1 MVNVVVQDVLAA
13 LALNV
18 AAVSV
23 LVFGIYLRRNRRRD
37 QAVAYFAFNMSL
49 FVVATALTVAESL
62 TIGVGFGLFAVLSI
76 VRLRSDEVTW
86 IEIGY
91 TMVALVLG
99 LVTGLP
105 GAPLALKGLLAVALV
120 GTVAIVEHPALIP
133 AHRYHSQ
140 RVELERII
148 VDREEL
154 RRHLCDVL
162 QADVRSVQVITTD
175 FVRETMRLDVRAAYP
190 ATAPASAPADTA
202 AATPSPRAG

>member
-1 MVNVVVQDVLAA
+1 MSVIFTEELLAS
-13 LALNV
+13 LALNLV
-18 AAVSV
+18 AVSV

-37 QAVAYFAFNMSL
+37 QAVAYFAFNISL
-49 FVVATALTVAESL
+49 FVVATALTAADSL

-105 GAPLALKGLLAVALV
+105 GAALTLKALLAVLLV
-120 GTVAIVEHPALIP
+120 GTLAIVEHPLLIP
-133 AHRYHSQ
+133 YGRFQAQ

-148 VDREEL
+148 TDREQL
-154 RRHLCDVL
+154 RRHLSEVL
-162 QADVRSVQVITTD
+162 EADVQGLQVLTTD
-175 FVRETMRLDVRAAYP
+175 FVRETMRIDVRLAYP
-190 ATAPASAPADTA
+190 PRPAPARGR
-202 AATPSPRAG
+202 TPET

>member
-1 MVNVVVQDVLAA
+1 MLEIAIDEVMAA
-13 LALNV
+13 LALNL

-23 LVFGIYLRRNRRRD
+23 LVFGSYLRRNRRRD
-37 QAVAYFAFNMSL
+37 QAIAYFAFNMSL

-91 TMVALVLG
+91 TMVVLVLG

-105 GAPLALKGLLAVALV
+105 GAPLALKALMVVALV
-120 GTVAIVEHPALIP
+120 GTMLIVEHPALIP
-133 AHRYHSQ
+133 PHRFHAQ

-148 VDREEL
+148 VDPDEL
-154 RRHLCDVL
+154 RAHLSEVL
-162 QADVRSVQVITTD
+162 AADVRSVQVLTTD
-175 FVRETMRLDVRAAYP
+175 FVRETMRVDVRAIYP
-190 ATAPASAPADTA
+190 A
-202 AATPSPRAG
+202 PSPKQAPDRARADH

>member
-1 MVNVVVQDVLAA
+1 MQFVSAEELLAS
-13 LALNV
+13 LALNLV
-18 AAVSV
+18 AVAV

-37 QAVAYFAFNMSL
+37 QAVAYFAFNISL
-49 FVVATALTVAESL
+49 FVVATALTATESL

-105 GAPLALKGLLAVALV
+105 GAPIALKALLAVLLV
-120 GTVAIVEHPALIP
+120 GTIAIVEHPLLIP
-133 AHRYHSQ
+133 DGRFQVQ

-148 VDREEL
+148 TDREEL
-154 RRHLCDVL
+154 RRHLGEVL
-162 QADVRSVQVITTD
+162 DADVKGLQVLATD
-175 FVRETMRLDVRAAYP
+175 FVRETMRVDVRLAYP
-190 ATAPASAPADTA
+190 PRPARAHER
-202 AATPSPRAG
+202 TPDA